1 VRIVL
6 LSGGLRSTALLHHTL
21 ETCGR
26 STVQAVVFSYA
37 HPARDA
43 EVYAAQLIAKRADVP
58 CTTIHLIDLPRSS
71 QLSSPPIRGLY
82 DLFYT
87 RTVVEF
93 GHRIESYSRIFFGFT
108 KTQSDFACI
117 AAGDVQCPFRLDS
130 LADIVRLCVHQNVMG
145 DIMYTSSCVYGRR
158 CGQCYKC
165 VARQDAFTVA
175 GVHDNGLPPPPPH
188 GGDPHR
194 DAALRS

>member
-1 VRIVL
+1 M
-6 LSGGLRSTALLHHTL
+6 LHHTL

-26 STVQAVVFSYA
+26 VTVQAVVFSYA
-37 HPARDA
+37 HQARDA
-43 EVYAAQLIAKRADVP
+43 EVYAAQTIAKRANVP

-108 KTQSDFACI
+108 KTQSDFHYI
-117 AAGDVQCPFRLDS
+117 AAGHVQCPFQYEN
-130 LADIVRLCVHQNVMG
+130 LADIVRWCARGDVMG
-145 DIMYTSSCVYGRR
+145 DVMHTSSCVYGRR

-165 VARQDAFTVA
+165 VARQEAFIAA
-175 GVHDNGLPPPPPH
+175 GVMDNGLPPPPPH